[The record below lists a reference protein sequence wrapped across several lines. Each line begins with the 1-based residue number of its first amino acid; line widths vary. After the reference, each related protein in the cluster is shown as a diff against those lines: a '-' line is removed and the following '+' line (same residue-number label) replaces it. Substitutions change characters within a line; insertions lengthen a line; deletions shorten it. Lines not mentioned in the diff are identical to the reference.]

1 MHSTSRAPELSATRR
16 RDSCWITEAPS
27 SGPLQHFHDA
37 PTLQLRHRTGLAHAH
52 PVAFTHVVRFVVRVE
67 VLRALHGLLVAPVTH
82 AVDDRDHHGLVHL
95 DLYRDAFTHLAAVRP
110 RLRGAVGHYVSS
122 RIDSAAAIS
131 RSRRKV
137 WSRAMSR
144 RTTVSRLVSSS
155 WPVA

>member
-16 RDSCWITEAPS
+16 RDSCWITEAPP
-27 SGPLQHFHDA
+27 SGPPQHFHDPPA
-37 PTLQLRHRTGLAHAH
+37 LPLRHRTRPAHPH
-52 PVAFTHVVRFVVRVE
+52 PVAFPHAVGFLVRVQ
-67 VLRALHGLLVAPVTH
+67 VLRALDGLLVPPVTH

-95 DLYRDAFTHLAAVRP
+95 DLHRDAFTHLAAVRP
-110 RLRGAVGHYVSS
+110 RLRGSVGHYVSS

-144 RTTVSRLVSSS
+144 RTTVNRFVSSS